1 MTRPRS
7 ICLGDSGIWYTIV
20 RSARR
25 RKTVS
30 ITVHPEKGV
39 LVAAPMRTPDRE
51 LESIVRKRAAWILR
65 KLSEDRPRRPAR
77 QLATGETLHY
87 LGREVS
93 LLVQFTHDPAP
104 SVSLEAGVLKLAC
117 PAGLEEEER
126 EAAMRQTLLSWY
138 MGRAEELMRKSVEQ
152 WRSVVGT
159 SPVRISIGDQ
169 KTRWGSCSSKG
180 SLRFNWRLAMV
191 DRELADYVAVHE
203 LSHLLV
209 ANHSA
214 AFWNEVAR
222 VIPDYEIRRRRLR
235 EVEPTLGL

>member
-7 ICLGDSGIWYTIV
+7 IRLGDSNIRYTVV

-25 RKTVS
+25 KKTVS

-39 LVAAPMRTPDRE
+39 LAAAPMRTLDRE
-51 LESIVRKRAAWILR
+51 IEAIVRKRAAWILR
-65 KLSEDRPRRPAR
+65 KLSEDRPRRPGR

-87 LGREVS
+87 LGRKVS
-93 LLVQFTHDPAP
+93 LLVQLTHDPSP
-104 SVSLEAGVLKLAC
+104 SVSLESGTLRLGC
-117 PAGLEEEER
+117 PAGLDEEER
-126 EAAMRQTLLSWY
+126 GSVLRQTLLSWY
-138 MGRAEELMRKSVEQ
+138 MGRAEELMRESVER

-191 DRELADYVAVHE
+191 DQELADYVAVHE

-214 AFWNEVAR
+214 AFWKEVAR
-222 VIPDYEIRRRRLR
+222 VIPDYEVRRRRLR
-235 EVEPTLGL
+235 EVEPRLGL

>member
-1 MTRPRS
+1 MTRLRS
-7 ICLGDSGIWYTIV
+7 VRLGDASIRYTVV

-25 RKTVS
+25 KKTVT
-30 ITVHPEKGV
+30 ITIDPEKGV
-39 LVAAPMRTPDRE
+39 LVAAPMRTLNRE
-51 LESIVRKRAAWILR
+51 IESIVRKRAAWILR
-65 KLSEDRPRRPAR
+65 KLSEERPRRPAR
-77 QLATGETLHY
+77 QLATGETLYY

-93 LLVQFTHDPAP
+93 LLVQLTHDTAP
-104 SVSLEAGVLKLAC
+104 SVSLESGTLRLAC

-126 EAAMRQTLLSWY
+126 AAVLRQTLLSWY
-138 MGRAEELMRKSVEQ
+138 MGRAGELMRESVER
-152 WRSVVGT
+152 WRSVVGA

-214 AFWNEVAR
+214 AFWKEVAR
-222 VIPDYEIRRRRLR
+222 VIPDYESRRRRLR

>member
-7 ICLGDSGIWYTIV
+7 IRLGDSSIRYRV
-20 RSARR
+20 ARSARR
-25 RKTVS
+25 RKTIS

-39 LVAAPMRTPDRE
+39 LVAAPMRTLDRE
-51 LESIVRKRAAWILR
+51 IEAIVRKRAAWILR
-65 KLSEDRPRRPAR
+65 KLSEDRPRRPGR

-87 LGREVS
+87 LGRKVS
-93 LLVQFTHDPAP
+93 LLVQLTHDPSP
-104 SVSLEAGVLKLAC
+104 SVSLESGTLRLGC
-117 PAGLEEEER
+117 PAGLDEEER
-126 EAAMRQTLLSWY
+126 GAVLRQTLLSWY
-138 MGRAEELMRKSVEQ
+138 MRRAEELIRESVER
-152 WRSVVGT
+152 WRSVVGA

-191 DRELADYVAVHE
+191 DQELADYVAVHE

-214 AFWNEVAR
+214 AFWAEVAR
-222 VIPDYEIRRRRLR
+222 VIPDYEGRRRRLR
-235 EVEPTLGL
+235 EVEPMLGL

>member
-7 ICLGDSGIWYTIV
+7 IHLVDASIRYTV
-20 RSARR
+20 SRSARR

-30 ITVHPEKGV
+30 ITVHPEEGV
-39 LVAAPMRTPDRE
+39 LVAAPMRTLNRE
-51 LESIVRKRAAWILR
+51 IESIVRKRAAWILR

-77 QLATGETLHY
+77 RLATGETLHY
-87 LGREVS
+87 LGREIS
-93 LLVQFTHDPAP
+93 LLVQFTHDPSS
-104 SVSLEAGVLKLAC
+104 SVSLEAGTLKLGC
-117 PAGLEEEER
+117 PAGLEEEDR

-138 MGRAEELMRKSVEQ
+138 MGRAEELMRESVER
-152 WRSVVGT
+152 WRSVVGA

-169 KTRWGSCSSKG
+169 KTRWGSCSSTG

-191 DRELADYVAVHE
+191 DRDLADYVTVHE

-214 AFWNEVAR
+214 AFWKEVAR
-222 VIPDYEIRRRRLR
+222 VIPDYERRRWRLR
-235 EVEPTLGL
+235 EIEPTLGL